1 MRGKPLQK
9 SRGIREVKFFV
20 AGLDADEKAIRRG
33 MRETVG
39 IENRMMR
46 LRQTVEREHAEH
58 RGERSEKNGH
68 LKRDWNEGWPAIERT
83 SGDIQR
89 ISVNIHPVLE
99 AKAAKTAEQTAE

>member
-1 MRGKPLQK
+1 MREGLIIMHLGNVMRVKPLQK

-46 LRQTVEREHAEH
+46 LRQTV
-58 RGERSEKNGH
+58 
-68 LKRDWNEGWPAIERT
+68 
-83 SGDIQR
+83 
-89 ISVNIHPVLE
+89 
-99 AKAAKTAEQTAE
+99 